1 VLNDIIS
8 PDKVILIAIFL
19 LVGFPVHE
27 FAHAF
32 VAYRLAASR

>member
-1 VLNDIIS
+1 MDLNSLIS
-8 PDKVILIAIFL
+8 PDQFILIAIFL

-32 VAYRLAASR
+32 VAYRLG